1 MRALVALFAAIG
13 LSVFLVVPDPFALI
27 GIVRVE
33 TRDAVENLLSDKAQ
47 HAIAYAV
54 LAIALRFAFQGPP
67 RRAALWSGGLAM
79 AHGAATELIQLFVPD
94 RTCDWKDFVADALGA
109 VIGLTLWNAV
119 RLWPGLRREP
129 LMSTELPPA

>member
-1 MRALVALFAAIG
+1 MRVLVALFAAIG

-27 GIVRVE
+27 GIVRPE
-33 TRDAVENLLSDKAQ
+33 TRDAVEDVLSDKAQ
-47 HAIAYAV
+47 HAISYAV

-79 AHGAATELIQLFVPD
+79 AHGAASELIQLFVPH
-94 RTCDWKDFVADALGA
+94 RSCDWKDFLADALGA

-119 RLWPGLRREP
+119 TLWPGLRREP